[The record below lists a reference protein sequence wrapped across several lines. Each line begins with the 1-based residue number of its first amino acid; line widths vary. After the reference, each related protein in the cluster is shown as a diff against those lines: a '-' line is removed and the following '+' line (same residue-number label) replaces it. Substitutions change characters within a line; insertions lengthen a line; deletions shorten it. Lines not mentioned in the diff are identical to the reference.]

1 MNKVKLLFSVLFIAI
16 AVNASAQFGIGLKAG
31 AAFNSVTRS
40 NGGRIDETYHAKT
53 GYDYGLKFTYQIND
67 WFAMRADIE
76 MMSRSHT
83 MKRNLNAVKDIY
95 TDYKNGYIN
104 LPVMADFSFGGE
116 KLRGHLLAGGYI
128 SYWMTSKVKGKTINI
143 ADEFVPFD
151 EKNSFNEYHNRLVAG
166 VVAGPGISY
175 DVTEKITLQL
185 DALIYYDMVSYMKIG
200 EISKD
205 PRYNNTLSI
214 TLGATYKL

>member
-1 MNKVKLLFSVLFIAI
+1 
-16 AVNASAQFGIGLKAG
+16 
-31 AAFNSVTRS
+31 
-40 NGGRIDETYHAKT
+40 
-53 GYDYGLKFTYQIND
+53 
-67 WFAMRADIE
+67 MRADIE

-83 MKRNLNAVKDIY
+83 MKRNLNVVKNVY
-95 TDYKNGYIN
+95 TNYNNSYIN

-116 KLRGHLLAGGYI
+116 KLRGHFALGGYI
-128 SYWMTSKVKGKTINI
+128 SYWMTSKREGKMMNLS
-143 ADEFVPFD
+143 DEIVPFD
-151 EKNSFNEYHNRLVAG
+151 EKNAFNKYHNRLVAG

-205 PRYNNTLSI
+205 PRYNNTLSL

>member
-1 MNKVKLLFSVLFIAI
+1 MNKVKSFILVFFVALAI
-16 AVNASAQFGIGLKAG
+16 NANAQLGIGLKG
-31 AAFNSVTRS
+31 GLDFNSVTRS
-40 NGGRIDETYHAKT
+40 NAGRVDETYHSKN
-53 GYDYGLKFTYQIND
+53 GLDLGLVLSYQVND
-67 WFAMRADIE
+67 WFAMRANVE

-83 MKRNLNAVKDIY
+83 MKRNLNAVKYIY

-104 LPVMADFSFGGE
+104 LPIMADFSFGGE
-116 KLRGHLLAGGYI
+116 KLRGHLSAGGYI
-128 SYWMTSKVKGKTINI
+128 SYWMTSKVKGRTMNI
-143 ADEFVPFD
+143 AEEFVPFD

>member
-1 MNKVKLLFSVLFIAI
+1 MKKLAMVLMVLLLATGFVFANGTTEDAAPAADAGNKIKVGLLCIGDENDQGYSYNFIQGQKEATEI
-16 AVNASAQFGIGLKAG
+16 LKAEGIDVEWVIKYNIGEDSTCLDANIEAAEEGCEIIFNNSFGFEPFMLEVAPEYPEIKFVGCTNCASAFDALPNTYN
-31 AAFNSVTRS
+31 AFANIYE
-40 NGGRIDETYHAKT
+40 GRY
-53 GYDYGLKFTYQIND
+53 
-67 WFAMRADIE
+67 
-76 MMSRSHT
+76 
-83 MKRNLNAVKDIY
+83 
-95 TDYKNGYIN
+95 
-104 LPVMADFSFGGE
+104 
-116 KLRGHLLAGGYI
+116 
-128 SYWMTSKVKGKTINI
+128 
-143 ADEFVPFD
+143 
-151 EKNSFNEYHNRLVAG
+151 VAG

>member
-1 MNKVKLLFSVLFIAI
+1 MNKVKLFFSVLFIAI

-31 AAFNSVTRS
+31 ADFNSVTRS
-40 NGGRIDETYHAKT
+40 NGGRIDETYHAKA
-53 GYDYGLKFTYQIND
+53 GYDLGLKFTYQLND
-67 WFAMRADIE
+67 WFGLRADLE
-76 MMSRSHT
+76 MMSRSYT
-83 MKRNLNAVKDIY
+83 MKRNINLIKGVY
-95 TDYKNGYIN
+95 TDYNNTYLN
-104 LPVMADFSFGGE
+104 LPVMADFTFGGE
-116 KLRGHLLAGGYI
+116 KLRGHFAVGGYI
-128 SYWMTSKVKGKTINI
+128 GYWMTSKVKGMSLSGDLAIL
-143 ADEFVPFD
+143 PFD
-151 EKNSFNEYHNRLVAG
+151 EKASFNEYHNRLVAG
-166 VVAGPGISY
+166 VVAGPGLSY